1 MRQANPRAAPGLAF
15 SRMHSR
21 TQLVRRLTVVL
32 CASLGLFMAACGS
45 SKTVAATT
53 TTTRAAT
60 AHASTV
66 PTTAPP
72 TTAPPTT
79 TYVHAGAYCS
89 PDGATGVTASGT
101 AMICK
106 TSPTDSRDRWRSQ

>member
-1 MRQANPRAAPGLAF
+1 M
-15 SRMHSR
+15 
-21 TQLVRRLTVVL
+21 VL
-32 CASLGLFMAACGS
+32 CASLGLLMAACGS

-53 TTTRAAT
+53 TTHGTA

-66 PTTAPP
+66 PTTAPTTTTST
-72 TTAPPTT
+72 TTAPTTTAPTTT